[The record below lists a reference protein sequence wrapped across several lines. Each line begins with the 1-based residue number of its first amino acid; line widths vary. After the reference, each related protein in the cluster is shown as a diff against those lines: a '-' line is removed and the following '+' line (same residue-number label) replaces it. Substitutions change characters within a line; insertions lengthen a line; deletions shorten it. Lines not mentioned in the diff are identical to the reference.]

1 MSIYISLLILILLGL
16 AIAFFGKRIMETMAF
31 IIGAILGVAIAL
43 WLAPNLYEQFF
54 SDYTSAEVCLIIGVI
69 IGALIG
75 GFLGR
80 SLMYGMISFFVAS
93 IFSATAYYL
102 SGGNYMVSLI
112 TFFIVL
118 IIMWFLVEK
127 FLAVMTALLGGC
139 MVGAGVML
147 LTVDSLGV
155 IALGLFIVIAAV
167 LTIFGARYQLQND

>member
-1 MSIYISLLILILLGL
+1 MSIYIALLILILLGL
-16 AIAFFGKRIMETMAF
+16 ALAFFGKRIMETMAF

-43 WLAPNLYEQFF
+43 WLAPSLYARYF
-54 SDYTSAEVCLIIGVI
+54 STYTSAEVCLIIAVI
-69 IGALIG
+69 VGALIG

-102 SGGNYMVSLI
+102 TGNYLVSLI
-112 TFFIVL
+112 TFFVVL

-139 MVGAGVML
+139 MVGAGVMMLTTGSLGGLSIILFIIIAAL
-147 LTVDSLGV
+147 LTV
-155 IALGLFIVIAAV
+155 
-167 LTIFGARYQLQND
+167 FGARYQLQND